1 MQCCLFRRRRRPA
14 LCPETTS
21 SSDSASD
28 SAEDVYHGK
37 PEPASGKKQRR
48 RQIHRILDRE
58 GVEFQSKG
66 IFHVLQTRRTCAVFL
81 LDFFHTVIHLPFP
94 GLFAVT
100 LTVYF
105 ACFAFF
111 ALFWIWFTD
120 ICSIGLDT
128 YRDAF
133 YLSVETQMTIGY
145 GVPDPNFGE
154 CWEAAILIVVQTVV
168 GLMLDATVIGVVFQ
182 KLANANARANTM
194 IFSDTALLEVENSC
208 TYLRFRVAGMSFRPL
223 SQATMQVYCV
233 QHHRDTSQPRG
244 IRVELAAM
252 QLEEPDTDI
261 HNGIIFLGLPAM
273 VSHKI
278 DYSSPLAPDVPS
290 TVTGS
295 PTPAEVKTY
304 LGQSPYLEV
313 LVLLSGTEESTGAVV
328 EARHSYTLEDIF
340 WNRTYGTCVSING
353 QGFHCVDFHAI
364 HHTYAL
370 ATQDPSGFGVH
381 SVARG
386 VSHTFPAIVHDNAL
400 DSEDD

>member
-1 MQCCLFRRRRRPA
+1 MQCCIFRRRRRPA
-14 LCPETTS
+14 LCPETS
-21 SSDSASD
+21 SSESASD
-28 SAEDVYHGK
+28 SDVYGIGK

-66 IFHVLQTRRTCAVFL
+66 IFHVVQTRRTCAIFL

-120 ICSIGLDT
+120 ICHIGLET

-194 IFSDTALLEVENSC
+194 IFSDTALLEVEDAC
-208 TYLRFRVAGMSFRPL
+208 TYLRFRVADMSFRPL

-233 QHHRDTSQPRG
+233 QHHRDASQPRG

-278 DYSSPLAPDVPS
+278 DYSSPLSPDVPPPM
-290 TVTGS
+290 TGC
-295 PTPAEVKTY
+295 PTPGEVRNY
-304 LGQSPYLEV
+304 L
-313 LVLLSGTEESTGAVV
+313 
-328 EARHSYTLEDIF
+328 HSYTLEDIF
-340 WNRTYGTCVSING
+340 WNRTYGTCVSISSEG
-353 QGFHCVDFHAI
+353 YHCVDFHAI

-370 ATQDPSGFGVH
+370 ATRDPAGLGVNSLAH
-381 SVARG
+381 G
-386 VSHTFPAIVHDNAL
+386 ISHTFPAIVHDDAL

>member
-21 SSDSASD
+21 GSDSASD
-28 SAEDVYHGK
+28 SAEDIYHGK

-111 ALFWIWFTD
+111 ALFWIWFSD

-194 IFSDTALLEVENSC
+194 IFSDAALLEVENSC
-208 TYLRFRVAGMSFRPL
+208 TYLRFRVADMSFRPL

-328 EARHSYTLEDIF
+328 EARHSYTLDDIF
-340 WNRTYGTCVSING
+340 WKRTYGTCVSING

-370 ATQDPSGFGVH
+370 ATQDPSGLGLH
-381 SVARG
+381 SVAHG

>member
-1 MQCCLFRRRRRPA
+1 MQCCIFRRRRRPT
-14 LCPETTS
+14 LCPEAS
-21 SSDSASD
+21 SSESAASD
-28 SAEDVYHGK
+28 SDNFYGIGK

-48 RQIHRILDRE
+48 RQIHRILDRD

-66 IFHVLQTRRTCAVFL
+66 IFHVVQTRRTCAIFL

-100 LTVYF
+100 LTVYY

-111 ALFWIWFTD
+111 ALFWIWFSD
-120 ICSIGLDT
+120 ICHIGLDT

-145 GVPDPNFGE
+145 GVKDANFGG
-154 CWEAAILIVVQTVV
+154 CWEAAVLLVVQTVV

-194 IFSDTALLEVENSC
+194 IFSDTALLEVEDAC
-208 TYLRFRVAGMSFRPL
+208 TYLRFRVADMSFRPL

-233 QHHRDTSQPRG
+233 QHHRDASQPRG

-252 QLEEPDTDI
+252 QLEEPDRDI

-278 DYSSPLAPDVPS
+278 DYNSPLAPDVPS
-290 TVTGS
+290 GTSGCPS
-295 PTPAEVKTY
+295 QAEVRNY
-304 LGQSPYLEV
+304 LSQSPYLEV

-340 WNRTYGTCVSING
+340 WNRTYGTCVSINSEG
-353 QGFHCVDFHAI
+353 YHCVDFHAI

-370 ATQDPSGFGVH
+370 TQLSDPVYGVNSLAH
-381 SVARG
+381 G
-386 VSHTFPAIVHDNAL
+386 VSHTFPAFVHDNAL
-400 DSEDD
+400 DSEDE